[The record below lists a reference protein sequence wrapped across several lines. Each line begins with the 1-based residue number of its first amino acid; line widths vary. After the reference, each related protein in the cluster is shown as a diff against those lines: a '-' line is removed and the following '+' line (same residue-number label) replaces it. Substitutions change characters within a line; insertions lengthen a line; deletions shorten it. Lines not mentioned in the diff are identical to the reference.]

1 MKKKIFLSI
10 LIAFFLVFFTFL
22 YYKKIYNGNNINNQI
37 DIAEKFLN
45 NTNSYLAEIEVTV
58 NSNKNNNKYIIKQ
71 EENGNKSKLEII
83 KGEDIQGLKLEID
96 NEILKVTNTKLNLEK
111 IYENYNIISNNGLFL
126 STFIQE
132 CKDEKNIKQIN
143 NNEEQ
148 IILELEIEGKKYIK
162 YKQLYLDKKTK
173 KPIKM
178 LIYNSYNKLI
188 TSIIYTNI
196 EIN

>member
-1 MKKKIFLSI
+1 MH
-10 LIAFFLVFFTFL
+10 FL

-45 NTNSYLAEIEVTV
+45 STNSYLAEIEVTV

-188 TSIIYTNI
+188 TSIIYINI